1 MTKITRLSLALVALA
16 GAISAAAAG
25 GAETG
30 TAPSVGSTAP
40 AVRLTNNE
48 GKPTSLADY
57 KGKWVVLYFYPKDF
71 TSGCTMEAHEF
82 RDMHEQF
89 LAEGAEVIGVS
100 SDDVPTHKQFAVEH
114 ELPFKLLADTEH
126 KVRDLYGAWGLAHT
140 AGRVT
145 YLIDKQGTI
154 RMVFSSQIQPKK
166 HIEEGLRMLREIN
179 KG

>member
-1 MTKITRLSLALVALA
+1 MLQVGDKAPTFALPDQDGNMVDIGDIIGKKAL
-16 GAISAAAAG
+16 
-25 GAETG
+25 
-30 TAPSVGSTAP
+30 
-40 AVRLTNNE
+40 
-48 GKPTSLADY
+48 
-57 KGKWVVLYFYPKDF
+57 VLYFYPKDF